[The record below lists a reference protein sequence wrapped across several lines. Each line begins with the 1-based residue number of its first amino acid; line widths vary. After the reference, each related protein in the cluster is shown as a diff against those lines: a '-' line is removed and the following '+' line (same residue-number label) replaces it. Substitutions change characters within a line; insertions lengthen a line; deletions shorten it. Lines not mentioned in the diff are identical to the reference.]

1 MQAFKAP
8 LVVTKNKKNLKEMK
22 DGRKTHLKRKDQNGM
37 DFI

>member
-22 DGRKTHLKRKDQNGM
+22 DGKKMHLKKIDQNGM